1 MPQELLAA
9 LIGAAISGALMVL
22 SNRSNRSQGNFR
34 EIFHRLNAIE
44 KDIARLE
51 GVKRNPHGWRNR

>member
-51 GVKRNPHGWRNR
+51 VKKRDPQGWRNR

>member
-22 SNRSNRSQGNFR
+22 ANQTNKRQREIR
-34 EIFHRLNAIE
+34 EIFHRLNAIDKE
-44 KDIARLE
+44 IATLSATS
-51 GVKRNPHGWRNR
+51 NPNGWRKR

>member
-22 SNRSNRSQGNFR
+22 ANRSNRNQGNFR
-34 EIFHRLNAIE
+34 EIFHRLNAVELSLIH
-44 KDIARLE
+44 I
-51 GVKRNPHGWRNR
+51 

>member
-34 EIFHRLNAIE
+34 EIFHRLNAVE
-44 KDIARLE
+44 KDVARLE
-51 GVKRNPHGWRNR
+51 VTKRDPQGWRKR

>member
-34 EIFHRLNAIE
+34 EIFHRLNAIDKE
-44 KDIARLE
+44 IATLTAT
-51 GVKRNPHGWRNR
+51 RNPTGWRKR

>member
-9 LIGAAISGALMVL
+9 VVGAAISALLMVL
-22 SNRSNRSQGNFR
+22 SNRSNRNQGNFR

-51 GVKRNPHGWRNR
+51 TVKRDPHGWRNR